1 MARGPNLAPE
11 KSILSLDVLC
21 LYTRER
27 LEEKGHDCLTW
38 PVADSR
44 IKRSTYDP
52 DIADEFVNAM
62 N

>member
-11 KSILSLDVLC
+11 RFILSLDVLC
-21 LYTRER
+21 LYTRETQ
-27 LEEKGHDCLTW
+27 EKGHDCLTW

-44 IKRSTYDP
+44 IKRSTYDA